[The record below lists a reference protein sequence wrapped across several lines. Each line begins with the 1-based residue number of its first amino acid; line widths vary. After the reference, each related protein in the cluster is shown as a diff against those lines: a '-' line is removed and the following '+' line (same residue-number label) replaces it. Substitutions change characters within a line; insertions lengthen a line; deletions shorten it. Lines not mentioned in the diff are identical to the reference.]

1 LTPIILK
8 EQDQVVHLQQVNI
21 YQEDNTLVLSDVDF
35 SLEKGEFIYLIGQTG
50 SGKSS
55 LLKTIFAD
63 LPLQSGKGSV
73 AGFELPLKPNRTPE
87 LRRKLG
93 VIFQDFQLLPDR
105 TVYENLLFVLKATGW
120 KDKMEMRNRISE
132 VLMTVGV
139 EFASGKM
146 PHQISGGE
154 QQRVAIAR
162 SLLNN
167 PVLLIADEPTG
178 NLDPET
184 GHGIMETFMKINKFG
199 TAVILATHNLQWIST
214 FPAPTLHCKNGRLL
228 DSRSQPL

>member
-1 LTPIILK
+1 
-8 EQDQVVHLQQVNI
+8 
-21 YQEDNTLVLSDVDF
+21 
-35 SLEKGEFIYLIGQTG
+35 
-50 SGKSS
+50 
-55 LLKTIFAD
+55 
-63 LPLQSGKGSV
+63 
-73 AGFELPLKPNRTPE
+73 
-87 LRRKLG
+87 
-93 VIFQDFQLLPDR
+93 
-105 TVYENLLFVLKATGW
+105 
-120 KDKMEMRNRISE
+120 MRNRISE

-228 DSRSQPL
+228 DSRLQTA